1 MGLLDQITGSLG
13 GNAGSVDYVAIIKWV
28 EQQGGVSGLLEKL
41 RQGGLGEI
49 VQSWLSTGPNLPISE
64 NQVENVFSS
73 DAIGQLAS
81 KLGIDQNKAT
91 AIIAQFLPQVVDKLS
106 PEGKEPESNDLVSMG
121 IGLLKDRFF
130 K

>member
-1 MGLLDQITGSLG
+1 MGLSDQITGSLG